1 MADIDTKSEARSTP
15 KKSVDQKV
23 ILVTGCSSGIGLESA
38 ILCAKNGHTVYATVR
53 NASRAS
59 QLQTRI
65 KDENLDNIKVL
76 EMDVS
81 STLSMDNALSE
92 TIAKSGKIDVLFNNA
107 GFMIMGSLEDLT
119 MSEIQSQIDTDLM
132 GPIYLTK
139 NVIPH
144 MHGTKNGL
152 IINMSSVAGKI
163 GFQLSSAYCVSKFG
177 IEGFTE
183 SLRRELKPRNIDVC
197 LIEAGIVNT
206 KFFQNMRRSRLSYS
220 SRYARETSEMKSV
233 IDKINKKNWS
243 SPEEVANLVLSIIK
257 GDNVECRYVLG
268 SDATYLID
276 SLYHNRDNC
285 EKMDNTIIEIMS
297 QYTHE

>member
-1 MADIDTKSEARSTP
+1 MA
-15 KKSVDQKV
+15 QKV
-23 ILVTGCSSGIGLESA
+23 ILMTGCSSGIGLESA
-38 ILCAKNGHTVYATVR
+38 ILCAKNGHMVYATVR
-53 NASRAS
+53 NVSGAS
-59 QLQTRI
+59 QLETRI
-65 KDENLDNIKVL
+65 KDEKLDNIEVL

-81 STLSMDNALSE
+81 STLSIDNGLSE
-92 TIAKSGKIDVLFNNA
+92 IIGKGSKIDVLFNNA

-119 MSEIQSQIDTDLM
+119 MSEIQSQIDTNLM

-144 MHGTKNGL
+144 MYSNENGL

-197 LIEAGIVNT
+197 LIETGIVNT
-206 KFFQNMRRSRLSYS
+206 RFFQNMRRSKLSYT
-220 SRYARETSEMKSV
+220 SRYARETHEMKS
-233 IDKINKKNWS
+233 ITDKINKKDWS
-243 SPEEVANLVLSIIK
+243 SPKDVANLVLNIIE
-257 GDNVECRYVLG
+257 GDSVECRYVIG

-276 SLYHNRDNC
+276 GLHHNLGNC
-285 EKMDNTIIEIMS
+285 EKMDQTISEIMS
-297 QYTHE
+297 RYACG